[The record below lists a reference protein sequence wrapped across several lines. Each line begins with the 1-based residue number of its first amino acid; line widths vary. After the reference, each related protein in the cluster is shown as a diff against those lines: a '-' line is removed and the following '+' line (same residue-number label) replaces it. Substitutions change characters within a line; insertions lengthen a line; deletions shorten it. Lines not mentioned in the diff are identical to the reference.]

1 MSDTLRKKENDEI
14 ERKDLTADK
23 MVGVG
28 GACLICDI
36 KQDLKDENKP
46 LNIRAKRR
54 TFQAEKP
61 ANARAVGLQRAW
73 CVSGLKRGPVR
84 L

>member
-28 GACLICDI
+28 GL
-36 KQDLKDENKP
+36 
-46 LNIRAKRR
+46 
-54 TFQAEKP
+54 
-61 ANARAVGLQRAW
+61 V
-73 CVSGLKRGPVR
+73 
-84 L
+84 